1 MFRAAMCPSS
11 GELLYQCDT
20 WFTSLCVDGRLVC
33 RSICSCIPDGQT
45 VSWKAKRCL
54 FPLNSKY
61 WDSFGHKTDCPEDY
75 LGFQHSRW
83 MPGKHFATGMTFPLR
98 FLQVEP
104 TTHVLH
110 STSEALP
117 LSSNAAWISQF
128 FTTKWLWLI
137 MWKCLGV
144 NTDIQGVSGGIV
156 NILGG
161 GSMNYSQ

>member
-20 WFTSLCVDGRLVC
+20 WFMSLCVDDRLVC

-45 VSWKAKRCL
+45 VSCEGKRRL
-54 FPLNSKY
+54 FPLSSKY
-61 WDSFGHKTDCPEDY
+61 WDSFGHKTHCPEDY
-75 LGFQHSRW
+75 LFFNILGECRESTSQQAWKFN
-83 MPGKHFATGMTFPLR
+83 LR

-104 TTHVLH
+104 ITHILH

-117 LSSNAAWISQF
+117 LSLNAVWISHF
-128 FTTKWLWLI
+128 FMTKWLWLI
-137 MWKCLGV
+137 MRNCLGV

-156 NILGG
+156 NVLGG
-161 GSMNYSQ
+161 GSMDYSQ